1 MKTIKK
7 ILLNLPGFHTNRKII
22 VIESDDWGA
31 VRMPSKEVFKKF
43 LSIGIS
49 VDRDPYCKYDSLATP
64 VDFEAL
70 FDVLS
75 SFKDKNGRNAVITA
89 NTIVANPDF
98 KKIKENNFEEYY
110 FEPFTETLKQNQS
123 TENSFKLWQQGMAED
138 LFKPQFHGR
147 EHLYV
152 KKWMKSLQMPDKL
165 THLAFDYGTYG
176 LTSAVHEDIITD
188 FMGAYNSG
196 LASDTISFKE
206 ILKEGLDL
214 FEEIFKY
221 KSESFI
227 PTTYTWH
234 PDIEEG
240 LIERNVK
247 FLQGMVHQ
255 RIPVDDD
262 ENFIYK
268 KNNFLGRKS
277 KHGLVYLTRNVFF
290 EPSYFRN
297 EINIVESAMNSINIA
312 FKLRK
317 PVVLSSHRLN
327 FIGSINEKN
336 RSINLKLFEKLI
348 TSILNKYPEVEFMT
362 SDELGKLISK
372 QNDKEL

>member
-1 MKTIKK
+1 MKNIKR

-31 VRMPSKEVFKKF
+31 VRMPSKEVFEKF
-43 LSIGIS
+43 ISKGIS
-49 VDRDPYCKYDSLATP
+49 VDKDPYCKYDSLATP
-64 VDFEAL
+64 ADFEAL
-70 FDVLS
+70 FEVLS

-98 KKIKENNFEEYY
+98 KKIKQKNFEEYH

-123 TENSFKLWQQGMAED
+123 TENSFKLWQQGIAEG

-152 KKWMKSLQMPDKL
+152 KKWMKSLQKPDKL
-165 THLAFDYGTYG
+165 THLAFEYGTYG

-196 LASDTISFKE
+196 LASDTLYFKE
-206 ILKEGLDL
+206 IITEGLDL
-214 FEEIFKY
+214 FEDIFKY

-240 LIERNVK
+240 LIKRNVK

-255 RIPVDDD
+255 KIPLDDD
-262 ENFIYK
+262 KNFIYK

-277 KHGLVYLTRNVFF
+277 KMGLTYLTRNVFF
-290 EPSYFRN
+290 EPSQNPNFN
-297 EINIVESAMNSINIA
+297 WVNDAMQRISIA
-312 FKLRK
+312 FLMRS
-317 PVVLSSHRLN
+317 PVIISIHRLN
-327 FIGSINEKN
+327 FIGSIFESN
-336 RSINLKLFEKLI
+336 RKKGLELLG
-348 TSILNKYPEVEFMT
+348 ILLTKILQKFPDVEFMS
-362 SDELGKLISK
+362 SDELGNHILSK
-372 QNDKEL
+372 SSEH